1 MARRKSAGSMVRMG
15 SALAIPD
22 VLRSLGADPVKVLGE
37 LGYDLTLFDDAEKRI
52 SYAIRNRL
60 LSHCAVRSG
69 CPHFGLLVGQRN
81 GLHTFGLLGLL
92 MKHAPDV
99 QTALGSLVRHSHL
112 HVQGAS
118 VSLAVEGNAAVL
130 TWQVHE
136 PGMEAIDHIGD
147 ATLATLYNIMHELC
161 GTDWRPTEVWF
172 AHHRPA
178 DVGPF
183 RRLFRVPLRFDCE
196 QYALLFSAGF
206 LRRRLPGIDEGL
218 RRLLQSQIELLEERH
233 LDDFPEQVRSVL
245 RTALLTGNARVDQ
258 VAALFGMHARTLHRH
273 LDANGAGFQQL
284 LDETRFEIARQML
297 EYSDMEIAQV
307 SDSLGYAAPGAFTRA
322 FRRWTGTTPVRWRAT
337 PAGAKLHP
345 SKGALRG
352 PPDAAA

>member
-1 MARRKSAGSMVRMG
+1 MARRKPAGPTVRMG
-15 SALAIPD
+15 SVLAIPE
-22 VLRSLGADPVKVLGE
+22 VLRSLGANPAEIVGE
-37 LGYDLTLFDDAEKRI
+37 LGYDLTLFDDAERRI

-69 CPHFGLLVGQRN
+69 CPHFGLLIGQRN
-81 GLHTFGLLGLL
+81 GLHTFGLMGLL
-92 MKHAPDV
+92 VKHAPDV
-99 QTALGSLVRHSHL
+99 QTALSSFVRHAHL

-136 PGMEAIDHIGD
+136 PGMEGVDHIGD
-147 ATLATLYNIMHELC
+147 GALATLYNIMHELC
-161 GTDWRPTEVWF
+161 GPDWRPTEVWF

-206 LRRRLPGIDEGL
+206 LRRRLPGIDDGV

-245 RTALLTGNARVDQ
+245 RTALLTGNAKVGPGRRTLRNARSHPASAPQCQRRRLPATRGRDPLRDRPADAGIFGDGDCPSLRFARLRRARCVHEGISPLDRHDARQ
-258 VAALFGMHARTLHRH
+258 VASNARGREVVSEQGS
-273 LDANGAGFQQL
+273 ASGA
-284 LDETRFEIARQML
+284 
-297 EYSDMEIAQV
+297 V
-307 SDSLGYAAPGAFTRA
+307 
-322 FRRWTGTTPVRWRAT
+322 
-337 PAGAKLHP
+337 
-345 SKGALRG
+345 
-352 PPDAAA
+352 